1 MNGKIAIAIGNRFI
15 VTDNDK
21 VENIRL
27 RATHITVLVDGFLYL
42 IMRGIR
48 EKDIAAI
55 TECVNSS
62 AESRSVFEYAVF

>member
-27 RATHITVLVDGFLYL
+27 RATRITVLVDGFLYL

-48 EKDIAAI
+48 EADIAAI

-62 AESRSVFEYAVF
+62 TESRSVFEYAVF